1 MGQSGDAPD
10 SAVEASEDMRKDV
23 EFGDLNLMFVV
34 THFGFKNHIVIMSCL

>member
-1 MGQSGDAPD
+1 MGHSGDAPD
-10 SAVEASEDMRKDV
+10 SAVEALMRKAV